1 MGMNLGEME
10 GLVSS
15 LGERP
20 FRARQLMKWI
30 YGKGAESFAQ
40 MTDLSKGLQE
50 RLKKV
55 SYIGGMR
62 LVQRVDSP
70 LDEATKFLFALED
83 GEKIET
89 VLIREAGRRTICLS
103 TQVGCPLGCRFCATG
118 KIGLRRNLTAGEI
131 VGQVIEVERSSGERP
146 TNLVLMGM
154 GEPLLNYR
162 EVIKSLGIFN
172 SSLGLGMGARRI
184 TISTAG
190 LVPQIEKLAK
200 ERIKVNLAISL
211 NATTNQLRD
220 WLMPVNKRYPLSEVL
235 FAARRFAQIRK
246 RRVTFEYL
254 LIAGINDSFDDA
266 SRLAKLVKGI
276 PCKINLI
283 PYNPIAKTKFRRPDP
298 QRVEFFKRWLYPLT
312 PTVTLRESKG
322 RDIRAACG
330 QLRALY

>member
-10 GLVSS
+10 ELVSS
-15 LGERP
+15 LGKRP

-30 YGKGAESFAQ
+30 YEKGAEGFAQ
-40 MTDLSKGLQE
+40 MTNLSKGLRK
-50 RLKKV
+50 RLEEV
-55 SYIGGMR
+55 SYLGRMK
-62 LVQRVDSP
+62 LVQRADSQQ
-70 LDEATKFLFALED
+70 DQVTKFLFALED

-89 VLIREAGRRTICLS
+89 VLIKEAGRRTICLS

-131 VGQVIEVERSSGERP
+131 VGQVIETERLSGERP

-154 GEPLLNYR
+154 GEPLLNYK
-162 EVIKSLGIFN
+162 EVLKSLNIFN
-172 SSLGLGMGARRI
+172 SPYGLGMGARKI
-184 TISTAG
+184 TLSTAG

-200 ERIKVNLAISL
+200 EKIKIGLAISL
-211 NATTNQLRD
+211 NAPTDRLRD
-220 WLMPVNKRYPLSEVL
+220 WLMPINKRYPLKEVL
-235 FAARRFAQIRK
+235 QAAQRFTQIRK
-246 RRVTFEYL
+246 RRITFEYL
-254 LIAGINDSFDDA
+254 LIAGVNDSFDDA
-266 SRLAKLVKGI
+266 IRLAKLVKGI

-283 PYNPIAKTKFRRPDP
+283 PYNPTTNNKFKRPDP

-322 RDIRAACG
+322 RDIGAACG